1 MAPKSFADSQD
12 RPAAVTTPSV
22 SWFPGNMLKAS
33 RRLASEVRTADVVLE
48 MRDARLPL
56 LSGNPELE
64 KLLGRR
70 KRLILLNKA
79 ELAETAR
86 NGAWQ
91 AFFREREQP
100 ALLLDAETGKGIN
113 LIHPAIRKLTEELSA
128 TFRRRGIRPP
138 LPRVMVV
145 GMPNVGKST
154 LINRL
159 IRHKTLK
166 TAPTPGVT
174 RSITWVNL
182 KGRYQFM
189 DSPGVM
195 LPRLENPGEA
205 LKLGWIGTIRDAAF
219 GKERLAA
226 ALLDFLLENAGEAVR
241 TFYKLAEPFPLEGS
255 AALASIAHARRLLR
269 QGGAPDP
276 VRAAEQVLGD
286 FRKGKLGRFTLETP
300 P

>member
-1 MAPKSFADSQD
+1 MAPKGFADPHD
-12 RPAAVTTPSV
+12 RPAAVTPPGV
-22 SWFPGNMLKAS
+22 SWFPGHMLKAH
-33 RRLASEVRTADVVLE
+33 RRLAAEVRNANVVLE

-56 LSGNPELE
+56 LSSNPELE
-64 KLLGRR
+64 KLIGSR

-79 ELAETAR
+79 GLAEAAR

-91 AFFREREQP
+91 AFFQEREQP

-113 LIHPAIRKLTEELSA
+113 LIHPAIRKLCGEWSA

-174 RSITWVNL
+174 RSVTWVNL
-182 KGRYQFM
+182 KGRYQLM
-189 DSPGVM
+189 DSPGLM
-195 LPRLENPGEA
+195 LPRLEDPGEA
-205 LKLGWIGTIRDAAF
+205 LKLGWIGMIRDAAF
-219 GKERLAA
+219 GRDRLAA
-226 ALLDFLLENAGEAVR
+226 TLLDFLLEKGGEAVSG
-241 TFYKLAEPFPLEGS
+241 FYNFSQPFPREGT
-255 AALASIAHARRLLR
+255 AVLASIAQARGLLR
-269 QGGAPDP
+269 RGGVPDP
-276 VRAAEQVLGD
+276 VKAADQVLAD
-286 FRKGKLGRFTLETP
+286 FRKGNLGRFTLETP

>member
-1 MAPKSFADSQD
+1 MALKGFADSQD

-33 RRLASEVRTADVVLE
+33 RRLAGEVRTADVVLE

-56 LSGNPELE
+56 LSANPELE
-64 KLLGRR
+64 KLLGTR

-79 ELAETAR
+79 GLAEPAR

-91 AFFREREQP
+91 AFFRERKQT

-113 LIHPAIRKLTEELSA
+113 LIHPAIRKLCEEWSA
-128 TFRRRGIRPP
+128 TYRRRGIRPP

-166 TAPTPGVT
+166 TAPTPGLT
-174 RSITWVNL
+174 RSVSWVNL
-182 KGRYQFM
+182 KGRYQLM
-189 DSPGVM
+189 DSPGLM

-205 LKLGWIGTIRDAAF
+205 LRLGWIGTIRDAAF
-219 GKERLAA
+219 SKERLAG
-226 ALLDFLLENAGEAVR
+226 ALLDFLLENGRQAVGG
-241 TFYKLAEPFPLEGS
+241 FYKLAEPFPHEGN
-255 AALASIAHARRLLR
+255 AALASIAQARGLLR
-269 QGGAPDP
+269 RGGAPDP
-276 VRAAEQVLGD
+276 VRAADQVLAD
-286 FRKGKLGRFTLETP
+286 FRKGNLGRFTLETP